1 MKNTLVGR
9 QLPQANVDGD
19 ETFHLDGL
27 DGCDCGICARPR
39 SVVASSGSCTAGEL
53 KLKRALF
60 GEIERRPLAQDCFR
74 RLGRST
80 LLVEEQTRT

>member
-27 DGCDCGICARPR
+27 DGCDCDICARPR
-39 SVVASSGSCTAGEL
+39 SVASTSSCTAGEL
-53 KLKRALF
+53 KLNRALF
-60 GEIERRPLAQDCFR
+60 GEIESRTLAQDCFR

-80 LLVEEQTRT
+80 VLVKEQTRT

>member
-27 DGCDCGICARPR
+27 DDRDCGICARPW
-39 SVVASSGSCTAGEL
+39 SVAFTGSCTAREL
-53 KLKRALF
+53 KLNRALF
-60 GEIERRPLAQDCFR
+60 GEIENRTLAQDCFR
-74 RLGRST
+74 RLGRSA
-80 LLVEEQTRT
+80 LLVKEQTRA